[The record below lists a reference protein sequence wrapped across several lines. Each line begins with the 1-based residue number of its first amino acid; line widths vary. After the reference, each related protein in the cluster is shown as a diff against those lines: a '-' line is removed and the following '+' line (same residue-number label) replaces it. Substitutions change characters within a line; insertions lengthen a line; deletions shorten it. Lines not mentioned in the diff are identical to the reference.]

1 MRDVQHQSKATASL
15 DPAVRTADAT
25 GTGVDL
31 QGVEGALVQVQVG
44 AEGDTLTGE
53 LFIEFELEESD
64 DNVTFTDV
72 ADADV
77 VGTVS
82 GTNSGTIAKIDAVAE
97 APSLHTAAYIG
108 TKRYLRVVDSRTGT
122 HTTGTATAASVI
134 GMLAR
139 MSPAS

>member
-15 DPAVRTADAT
+15 DPAVRTADAN

-44 AEGDTLTGE
+44 AEGDTLAAD
-53 LFIEFELEESD
+53 LSIEFELEESD

-82 GTNSGTIAKIDAVAE
+82 GTIAKIDAAAE